1 MTEICYVNR
10 YKFINKSDF
19 PLVSPFKI
27 IIFAIQK
34 KITIQQNK
42 RMEISGKI
50 IAILPQTTG
59 QGKNGMWRSQDYVL
73 ETGDQYP
80 KKVCFNLFN
89 DKIDQFPI
97 AIDDQVNISFDI
109 ESREYNGRWYTT
121 VRAWKIDKNAGQAGA
136 PIQQQAVVNAP
147 AFDAAPA
154 AGGEGSDL
162 PF

>member
-1 MTEICYVNR
+1 
-10 YKFINKSDF
+10 
-19 PLVSPFKI
+19 
-27 IIFAIQK
+27 
-34 KITIQQNK
+34 
-42 RMEISGKI
+42 MEISGKI
-50 IAILPQTTG
+50 IAILPQTSG

-97 AIDDQVNISFDI
+97 AIDDQVNVSFDI
-109 ESREYNGRWYTT
+109 ESREYNGRWYTSI
-121 VRAWKIDKNAGQAGA
+121 RAWKVDKNGAQASAA
-136 PIQQQAVVNAP
+136 PVQQAAVNAP

-154 AGGEGSDL
+154 AGGEGTDL